1 MKRIKCICGSYPQ
14 FESDLWPSIKL
25 CGTCESKLQTYFINH
40 MPDLLDG
47 NPLAADLLGVELIG
61 DRYRIWKVEDSSVAR
76 EFYFSSR
83 QLTLDKPTDL

>member
-1 MKRIKCICGSYPQ
+1 
-14 FESDLWPSIKL
+14 
-25 CGTCESKLQTYFINH
+25 